1 MTFGER
7 VKHRREALKLSQG
20 EAARRAGMAQGLL
33 SRIESGQTP
42 NPGLQVLKG
51 LALALRCSLDWL
63 VGLYDDD
70 PAALLLARASP

>member
-20 EAARRAGMAQGLL
+20 EVARRAGMAQGLL
-33 SRIESGQTP
+33 SRIEAGLTP
-42 NPGLQVLKG
+42 NPGLQIIKG
-51 LALALRCSLDWL
+51 LAIALRCSIDWL

-70 PAALLLARASP
+70 PAPALALASPP